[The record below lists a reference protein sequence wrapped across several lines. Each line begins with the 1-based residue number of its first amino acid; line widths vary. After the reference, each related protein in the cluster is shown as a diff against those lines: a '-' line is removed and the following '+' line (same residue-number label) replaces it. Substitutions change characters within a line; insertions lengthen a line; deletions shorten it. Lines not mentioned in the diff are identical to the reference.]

1 MKLYQTVYGS
11 LFTETQVKNAVE
23 IVLQKKFDEA
33 ADTDIIVRNCCAG
46 ICNIYENEEL
56 TYDLL
61 LKAHQK
67 VLAIKLYKER
77 NPELSI
83 LECNN
88 AIEKMI
94 EEGER
99 LEGIHKDT
107 SSYKP
112 GDMEKTSSEDDE
124 I

>member
-11 LFTETQVKNAVE
+11 LFTETQIKDAVE

-33 ADTDIIVRNCCAG
+33 ADTDVIVRNCCAG
-46 ICNIYENEEL
+46 ICSIYTDDEV

-83 LECNN
+83 LECKN

-94 EEGER
+94 EEAER
-99 LEGIHKDT
+99 LEGIHRDT

-112 GDMEKTSSEDDE
+112 GDMEETSSKDDE

>member
-1 MKLYQTVYGS
+1 MKLYQTVFGS
-11 LFTETQVKNAVE
+11 LFTETQVKEAVE
-23 IVLQKKFDEA
+23 IVLRKKFDEPV
-33 ADTDIIVRNCCAG
+33 DTDVMVRNCCAG
-46 ICNIYENEEL
+46 ICNIWTDDEL

-61 LKAHQK
+61 LTAHQK
-67 VLAIKLYKER
+67 LLAIKLYKER
-77 NPELSI
+77 NPGLSI
-83 LECNN
+83 LECKN